1 VYWVVLLVYYCTVVH
16 IVNVIIMFWHF
27 QAARRDKREDAE
39 KSSFQMQQKIL
50 TNLIRS
56 QALKEAYG
64 LDKVPELANPTKSSS
79 KGGGKDAIFELPPM
93 PETSKV

>member
-1 VYWVVLLVYYCTVVH
+1 
-16 IVNVIIMFWHF
+16 
-27 QAARRDKREDAE
+27 
-39 KSSFQMQQKIL
+39 MQQKIL

-79 KGGGKDAIFELPPM
+79 KGGGKDAIFELLPM